1 MKKFNFKNSIL
12 AVAAIAMSLTASA
25 RTNANNAGSNCNN
38 LSTASEV
45 NEDGTEITSN
55 DSEGTEPIVIAKDYV
70 ADGTGFILRHDIDW
84 DKQYVKA
91 IIDLSTCQRS
101 TEDIFSLGSTA
112 TDWYNNI
119 HVYRKWGKL
128 TSVWDGNDGNG
139 DNNTGEYDVQDV
151 VTIVVNKAEGL
162 VVDGTVRI
170 AADRMSGLYDLTE
183 IAIGSGEG
191 SDQQSYASYNSIEIL
206 AVEVPSGIEIL
217 DNNNTK
223 AGFNVYNMKGQ
234 IVKSGTTDLNTLP
247 HGIYIVN
254 GKKVLK

>member
-1 MKKFNFKNSIL
+1 MKKFNFKKGIL
-12 AVAAIAMSLTASA
+12 AVAAIAMSFTASA
-25 RTNANNAGSNCNN
+25 RTNTNIAGSDVNN

-45 NEDGTEITSN
+45 AEIGAKITKV
-55 DSEGTEPIVIAKDYV
+55 DSESTEPIVVAKDYM
-70 ADGTGFILRHDIDW
+70 ADGTGFIFRHDIDW

-91 IIDLSTCQRS
+91 IIDISTCQRS

-119 HVYRKWGKL
+119 HVYKKWGKL

-170 AADRMSGLYDLTE
+170 AAERMSSLYDLTE

-191 SDQQSYASYNSIEIL
+191 SDQQSYACYNSIEIL

-217 DNNNTK
+217 DNNNT
-223 AGFNVYNMKGQ
+223 ATDFNVYSVNGQ
-234 IVKSGTTDLNTLP
+234 IVKSGATDLNTLP
-247 HGIYIVN
+247 RGIYIVN